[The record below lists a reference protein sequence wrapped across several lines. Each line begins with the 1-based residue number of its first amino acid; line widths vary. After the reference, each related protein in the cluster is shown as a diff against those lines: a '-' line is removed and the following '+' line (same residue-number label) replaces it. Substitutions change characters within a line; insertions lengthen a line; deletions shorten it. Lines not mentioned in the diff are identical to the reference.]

1 MLAFTAPS
9 VVQIS
14 VPPRPQRP
22 TGAKGSPSLWPRS
35 RHRSVRGRGR
45 ASALGVR
52 AEAPAPRAYVR
63 RPTRHRSLA
72 APLAVA
78 CEPGKPPRRGHADEA
93 RRRGRRRPPPACSGV
108 NKRVPPDGAT
118 ALCGAKRRQSRGRR
132 EPTERDRE
140 KEAASA
146 AGGAAGAFL
155 YRLDSKTG
163 GEPRSLTHEVAA
175 RAAARCVSPRSPL
188 THSPHSILYSEER
201 SPDEAEKMDDAGKVE
216 IADGG
221 RRQILLGSGA
231 GEEDEG
237 IQFTF
242 SSGDKK
248 QE

>member
-1 MLAFTAPS
+1 MRAGEAASP
-9 VVQIS
+9 
-14 VPPRPQRP
+14 
-22 TGAKGSPSLWPRS
+22 GA
-35 RHRSVRGRGR
+35 RGR
-45 ASALGVR
+45 S
-52 AEAPAPRAYVR
+52 P
-63 RPTRHRSLA
+63 
-72 APLAVA
+72 
-78 CEPGKPPRRGHADEA
+78 PPRRPSPATRVLRCQQEGAARQSYGALRREA
-93 RRRGRRRPPPACSGV
+93 PPKPRPPRA
-108 NKRVPPDGAT
+108 
-118 ALCGAKRRQSRGRR
+118 
-132 EPTERDRE
+132 DRE

-216 IADGG
+216 IADDGG

-248 QE
+248 